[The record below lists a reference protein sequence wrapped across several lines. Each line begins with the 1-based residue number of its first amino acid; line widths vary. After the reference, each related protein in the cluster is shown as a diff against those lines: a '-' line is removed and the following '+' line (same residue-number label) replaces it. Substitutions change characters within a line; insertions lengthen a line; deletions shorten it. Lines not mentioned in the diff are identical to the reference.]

1 MKIIRKNLDLINS
14 KKCIIFDFDGVIKDS
29 VDVKTDAFAKLYKKE
44 SNQKLN
50 MILDYHKKNGGISRF
65 EKFKYFEE
73 KLLKKKLS
81 EIELNNLS
89 EKFSKLVIKKV
100 INAKPILGVEK
111 FLKYLNSKNKI
122 LVVNSATP
130 TEELEVIVKE
140 CKYKKYFR
148 DVYGSPKS
156 KKDNMKMILK
166 KYELIPDQAIFFGDS
181 INDYDCAISMGMP
194 FCGIGNL
201 FQDYISSNKIKFI
214 SMMDFSNF
222 V

>member
-1 MKIIRKNLDLINS
+1 MKIIGKNLNIINS

-29 VDVKTDAFAKLYKKE
+29 VDVKTNAFAQLYKKE

-50 MILDYHKKNGGISRF
+50 LILDYHKKNGGISRF

-81 EIELNNLS
+81 ETDLNDLS

-100 INAKPILGVEK
+100 IDAKPILGVEK

-122 LVVNSATP
+122 LVINSATP

-140 CKYKKYFR
+140 CKYNKYFR

-156 KKDNMKMILK
+156 KTDNMNMILK
-166 KYELIPDQAIFFGDS
+166 KYELNPDQTIFFGDS
-181 INDYDCAISMGMP
+181 INDYDCAIGMGIP
-194 FCGIGNL
+194 FCGIGNS
-201 FQDYISSNKIKFI
+201 FKNYTSSNKIKFI
-214 SMMDFSNF
+214 SMKDFSNF
-222 V
+222 N

>member
-1 MKIIRKNLDLINS
+1 MKIIRKNFDIINS

-29 VDVKTDAFAKLYKKE
+29 VDVKTNAFAQLYKKE

-50 MILDYHKKNGGISRF
+50 LILDYHKKNGGISRF

-73 KLLKKKLS
+73 KLLKKLS
-81 EIELNNLS
+81 ERELNNLS

-140 CKYKKYFR
+140 CNIR
-148 DVYGSPKS
+148 
-156 KKDNMKMILK
+156 NILEM
-166 KYELIPDQAIFFGDS
+166 YMVL
-181 INDYDCAISMGMP
+181 
-194 FCGIGNL
+194 
-201 FQDYISSNKIKFI
+201 KIKKR
-214 SMMDFSNF
+214 
-222 V
+222 